1 MLKKQGHCSDKIRQ
15 TTIIIG
21 GCHCRAVKFT
31 AEVAINTIILDCNCS
46 ICAMTGFKH
55 LVVPHSQFKLLSGKS
70 QLSSYQFN
78 TNQANHLFCSVCG
91 VKSFYQP
98 RSHPDSWSINT
109 HCIDDF
115 VESEWQHE
123 SFDGKN
129 WEQAKE
135 QLS

>member
-1 MLKKQGHCSDKIRQ
+1 MSKKQGHCSDKIRQ
-15 TTIIIG
+15 TTIIKG
-21 GCHCRAVKFT
+21 GCHCRAVKFM
-31 AEVAINTIILDCNCS
+31 AEVAVDSIILDCNCS

-55 LVVPHSQFKLLSGKS
+55 LVVPHNMFKLLSGSK

-78 TNQANHLFCSVCG
+78 THQANHLFCSVCG

-115 VESEWQHE
+115 VENEWQHE

-129 WEQAKE
+129 WEQAKK

>member
-1 MLKKQGHCSDKIRQ
+1 MSKKQGHCNDKILQ
-15 TTIIIG
+15 TTIIHG
-21 GCHCRAVKFT
+21 GCHCRAVRFT
-31 AEVAINTIILDCNCS
+31 AEVATNTIVLECNCS

-55 LVVPHSQFKLLSGKS
+55 LVVPHSSFTLLSGNN

-78 TNQANHLFCSVCG
+78 TLQANHLFCSVCG

-98 RSHPDSWSINT
+98 RSHPDSWSVNT

-115 VESEWQHE
+115 VASEWQHE

-129 WEQAKE
+129 WEQAKK